1 MKGNKMKKSKI
12 IKILREVIL
21 LQNDEIKK
29 LKDELRGKE
38 MAIKFLNVSRDA
50 LLKELQDED

>member
-1 MKGNKMKKSKI
+1 MKKSKI

-29 LKDELRGKE
+29 LKDEVKAKE
-38 MAIKFLNVSRDA
+38 MTIKFLNVSRDA
-50 LLKELQDED
+50 LLKEL